1 MPLGNRVLSGLCA
14 NDCCFELFEPFNTPD
29 MRPLT
34 EKEVIQKLA
43 ALCARSEHCAHEMR
57 EKMRRWEV
65 EDTVQERVITY
76 LQEHQFI
83 DEERF
88 CRAFVKDK
96 ITYNRWGRRK
106 VEQALYA
113 KRISPEVQ
121 RRVLDEVDD
130 TDYAEKLRPLL
141 ETKAKSIKA
150 DNDYERRTKL
160 IRFALSRGFTMDIIL
175 DTLSEMGLNR

>member
-1 MPLGNRVLSGLCA
+1 
-14 NDCCFELFEPFNTPD
+14 

-65 EDTVQERVITY
+65 DEAVQERVINY
-76 LQEHQFI
+76 LQEHQYI
-83 DEERF
+83 DEERY

-96 ITYNRWGRRK
+96 LTYNRWGRRK

-113 KRISPEVQ
+113 KHIPQEVQ
-121 RRVLDEVDD
+121 RRVLDEFSNE
-130 TDYAEKLRPLL
+130 DYAEKLYPLL
-141 ETKAKSIKA
+141 EAKAKTIKA
-150 DNDYERRTKL
+150 ENDYERRAKL
-160 IRFALSRGFTMDIIL
+160 IRFALSRGFTMDVIL
-175 DTLSEMGLNR
+175 DVMDSLS

>member
-1 MPLGNRVLSGLCA
+1 MYLH
-14 NDCCFELFEPFNTPD
+14 
-29 MRPLT
+29 MKPLT

-65 EDTVQERVITY
+65 EECIQERVIDY
-76 LQEHQFI
+76 LQEHHYI

-96 ITYNRWGRRK
+96 LTYNRWGRRK

-113 KRISPEVQ
+113 KRISAEVQ
-121 RRVLDEVDD
+121 RRILDEVSGE
-130 TDYAEKLRPLL
+130 DYVAQLRPLL
-141 ETKAKSIKA
+141 EAKSKSVKA
-150 DNDYERRTKL
+150 ENDYERRTKL

-175 DTLSEMGLNR
+175 DVLDSLS

>member
-1 MPLGNRVLSGLCA
+1 
-14 NDCCFELFEPFNTPD
+14 

-65 EDTVQERVITY
+65 DEAIQERVINY
-76 LQEHQFI
+76 LQEHQYI
-83 DEERF
+83 DEERY

-96 ITYNRWGRRK
+96 LTYNRWGRRK

-113 KRISPEVQ
+113 KHIPQEVQ
-121 RRVLDEVDD
+121 RRVLDEFSNEE
-130 TDYAEKLRPLL
+130 YAEKLHPLL
-141 ETKAKSIKA
+141 EAKAKTIKA
-150 DNDYERRTKL
+150 ESDYERRTKL
-160 IRFALSRGFTMDIIL
+160 IRFALSRGFTMDVIL
-175 DTLSEMGLNR
+175 DVMDSLS

>member
-1 MPLGNRVLSGLCA
+1 MPLENRDSSGLCA
-14 NDCCFELFEPFNTPD
+14 NDYCSEPLEPFNTPD

-76 LQEHQFI
+76 LQEHQYI

-96 ITYNRWGRRK
+96 LTYNRWGRRK

-113 KRISPEVQ
+113 KRISSEVQ
-121 RRVLDEVDD
+121 RRVLDEVAD

-141 ETKAKSIKA
+141 EAKAKSIKA
-150 DNDYERRTKL
+150 ENDYERRTKL
-160 IRFALSRGFTMDIIL
+160 IRFALGRGFTMDVIL
-175 DTLSEMGLNR
+175 DVVDSLS